1 MQASWDRKELEC
13 LGRGQGSAKT
23 ESTAFHQY
31 RMVNEYD
38 ICPESSLF
46 LFYSFSE
53 SDLNSCSV
61 VCVCGMM

>member
-38 ICPESSLF
+38 ICPESSLSF
-46 LFYSFSE
+46 LFIFRIQS
-53 SDLNSCSV
+53 
-61 VCVCGMM
+61 